1 MRKTLGRDTK
11 MAAAPESSAGEK
23 AEQRSDAQEAPP
35 DSLEARMQTAER
47 FTEALKQ
54 DQFTLFGQP
63 IASLAQAKTGRRQ
76 LEIFVRFR
84 EEEEHLVPPG
94 TFFPILEANHLT
106 PLLDR
111 WEVQKVLRWS
121 AEKRQAKPD
130 WQIPSFNINLAD
142 ETFHDTGFPRHVL
155 DSLFESRMPPD
166 RLWFEIT
173 TRQLFDLG
181 DPARKMIAALKGL
194 GCAVAV
200 SDFAGTE
207 ADARDYRAAGVQ
219 LVKLAA
225 SFVRDIHK
233 SQKAMAGLLGVNT
246 ACHKAGLQTIAQFV
260 ETTETLTALR
270 KAGVDYA
277 QGFRIAVPVPLAL
290 LN

>member
-1 MRKTLGRDTK
+1 
-11 MAAAPESSAGEK
+11 MAAAAGGT
-23 AEQRSDAQEAPP
+23 AEQPASQQSDAQEAPA

-47 FTEALKQ
+47 FAEALKQ

-63 IASLAQAKTGRRQ
+63 IASLAAGKTGRRQ

-84 EEEEHLVPPG
+84 EEEEHLLPPG
-94 TFFPILEANHLT
+94 TFLPILEANHLT

-111 WEVQKVLRWS
+111 WEVQKVLHWS
-121 AEKRQAKPD
+121 TEKRKAKPD

-142 ETFHDTGFPRHVL
+142 DTILDADFPRHVL
-155 DSLFESRMPPD
+155 DSLFESRVPPD
-166 RLWFEIT
+166 RLWFEVT
-173 TRQLFDLG
+173 ARQLFDLG
-181 DPARKMIAALKGL
+181 DAAKKMITALKGL

-207 ADARDYRAAGVQ
+207 SDARDYRATGVQ
-219 LVKLAA
+219 LVKLAR
-225 SFVRDIHK
+225 SVIRDIDK
-233 SQKAMAGLLGVNT
+233 SQKAMASLLGVNG
-246 ACHKAGLQTIAQFV
+246 ACHRAGLQTIAQFV
-260 ETTETLTALR
+260 ETTETLMALR

>member
-1 MRKTLGRDTK
+1 
-11 MAAAPESSAGEK
+11 MAAAAGGT
-23 AEQRSDAQEAPP
+23 AEQPAGPQSDAQEAPA

-47 FTEALKQ
+47 FAEALKQ

-63 IASLAQAKTGRRQ
+63 IASLTAGKTGRRQ

-84 EEEEHLVPPG
+84 EEEERLLPPG
-94 TFFPILEANHLT
+94 TFLPILEANHLT

-121 AEKRQAKPD
+121 TEKRKAKPD

-142 ETFHDTGFPRHVL
+142 DTILDEDFPRHVL
-155 DSLFESRMPPD
+155 DSLFESRVPPD
-166 RLWFEIT
+166 RLWFEVT
-173 TRQLFDLG
+173 ARQLFDLG
-181 DPARKMIAALKGL
+181 DAAKKMITALKGL

-207 ADARDYRAAGVQ
+207 TDARDHRNAGVQ
-219 LVKLAA
+219 LVKLAG
-225 SFVRDIHK
+225 SVIRDIEK
-233 SQKAMAGLLGVNT
+233 SQKAMAGLLGING

-260 ETTETLTALR
+260 ETTETLMALR

>member
-1 MRKTLGRDTK
+1 
-11 MAAAPESSAGEK
+11 MAAAAGGT
-23 AEQRSDAQEAPP
+23 AEQPASQQSDAQEAPA

-47 FTEALKQ
+47 FAEALKQ

-63 IASLAQAKTGRRQ
+63 IASLAAGKTGRRQ

-84 EEEEHLVPPG
+84 EEEEHLLPPG
-94 TFFPILEANHLT
+94 TFLPILEANHLT

-111 WEVQKVLRWS
+111 WEVQKVLHWS
-121 AEKRQAKPD
+121 TEKRKAKPD

-142 ETFHDTGFPRHVL
+142 DTILDADFPRHVL
-155 DSLFESRMPPD
+155 DSLFESRVPPD
-166 RLWFEIT
+166 RLWFEVT
-173 TRQLFDLG
+173 ARQLFDLG
-181 DPARKMIAALKGL
+181 DAAKKMIAALKGL

-207 ADARDYRAAGVQ
+207 SDARDYRATGVQ
-219 LVKLAA
+219 LVKLAR
-225 SFVRDIHK
+225 SVIRDIDK
-233 SQKAMAGLLGVNT
+233 SQKAMASLLGVNG
-246 ACHKAGLQTIAQFV
+246 ACHRAGLQTIAQFV
-260 ETTETLTALR
+260 ETTETLMALR